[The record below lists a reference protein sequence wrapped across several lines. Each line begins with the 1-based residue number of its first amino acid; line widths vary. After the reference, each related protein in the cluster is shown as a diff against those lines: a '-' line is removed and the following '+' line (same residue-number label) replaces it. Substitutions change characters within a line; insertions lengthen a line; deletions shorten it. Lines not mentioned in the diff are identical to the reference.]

1 MEIREFARKI
11 PNKSFLYFASFT
23 SIIPQDFEQEFFV
36 FCFIHF
42 HYSARFRTRVFCI
55 LLHSLPLFRKIPNK
69 SFLYFA
75 SFTSIIP
82 QDSEQEFFVFCF
94 IHFHYFARFRTRVFC
109 ILLHSLPLFRTI
121 PNKSFLYFASFTSIS
136 PQDSEQE
143 FLYFAE

>member
-11 PNKSFLYFASFT
+11 PNKSFCILLHSLPLFRKIPNKSFLYFVSFA
-23 SIIPQDFEQEFFV
+23 SIIPHDSEQEFFV

-82 QDSEQEFFVFCF
+82 QDFEQEFFVFCF
-94 IHFHYFARFRTRVFC
+94 IRFHYSARFRTKSFC
-109 ILLHSLPLFRTI
+109 ILR
-121 PNKSFLYFASFTSIS
+121 NER
-136 PQDSEQE
+136 SE
-143 FLYFAE
+143 

>member
-23 SIIPQDFEQEFFV
+23 SIIPQDSEQEFLYFASFTSISPQDSEQEFLYFASFTSISPQDSEQEFFV

-69 SFLYFA
+69 
-75 SFTSIIP
+75 
-82 QDSEQEFFVFCF
+82 
-94 IHFHYFARFRTRVFC
+94 
-109 ILLHSLPLFRTI
+109 
-121 PNKSFLYFASFTSIS
+121 
-136 PQDSEQE
+136 E
-143 FLYFAE
+143 FLYFAEWAKRMKQNTKNKKQKNNIHYYYNTQ